1 MEIYNRPWPVVPNK
15 VRADGGREL
24 DRFRGVE
31 HPADTPNGAEA
42 WVGSLTR
49 ANGATR
55 ENPNLG
61 YAEVILPDGTRDF
74 LVNVVKRAPETIL
87 GKKHMEKYGTSLG
100 MLIKMLDAKAPFL
113 LQCHPTRE
121 NARKYWNS
129 RFGKEECWYVLGTRK
144 DIPEPPYILL
154 GFKEDSTRE
163 KFEAAYRKG
172 DAALLESFCHK
183 IPVQPGESY
192 MIPGGVPHALGAG
205 CFVAEIQEPSDL
217 TAVPFPQ
224 EYLLAYRRK
233 ANPFGIFEPEDEQ
246 LYESRMLN
254 SFHYEGLPLDKLL
267 DRLKSKEPVLRQE
280 PGGREIEI
288 FGDRDTSY
296 FSCTM
301 VTVSGAMAR
310 KNTGDVQIGI
320 VVSGEGCIRC
330 GENALPVKPKVTEPC
345 FMKPRPAPDKQLSL
359 QISVKFPRLQNLG
372 NFFFLYAFLLEKT
385 MLYCF
390 YTILR
395 RTVTGMAVQNTSLAA
410 LLLRIENSL
419 PNLSKSERK
428 VAEYIRAN
436 PRGII
441 DLSVAALADA
451 CGVSDPTVVRAYKKL
466 GFSGYEDLKL
476 TLAQATVSPDEII
489 HEEIS
494 AEDSVQAVRDKVF
507 QSAVLALQFT
517 RDMLEP
523 ETLAAAAQLLMNARK
538 IVIFGLGGSAPVAMD
553 LHHKLLRLGLNAAVY
568 TDPHLQ
574 VIACNYLD
582 ERDAVFAVSHSGSS
596 RCVVDSTQI
605 AKHRGAKVISL
616 TSAGKNPLS
625 KLADISLNTNSKE
638 TKYRVVSIAS
648 RVAALTIADSIYTY
662 IAMRTDGAKSLQIEK
677 SMESLKY

>member
-1 MEIYNRPWPVVPNK
+1 
-15 VRADGGREL
+15 
-24 DRFRGVE
+24 
-31 HPADTPNGAEA
+31 
-42 WVGSLTR
+42 
-49 ANGATR
+49 
-55 ENPNLG
+55 
-61 YAEVILPDGTRDF
+61 
-74 LVNVVKRAPETIL
+74 
-87 GKKHMEKYGTSLG
+87 
-100 MLIKMLDAKAPFL
+100 
-113 LQCHPTRE
+113 
-121 NARKYWNS
+121 
-129 RFGKEECWYVLGTRK
+129 
-144 DIPEPPYILL
+144 
-154 GFKEDSTRE
+154 
-163 KFEAAYRKG
+163 
-172 DAALLESFCHK
+172 
-183 IPVQPGESY
+183 
-192 MIPGGVPHALGAG
+192 
-205 CFVAEIQEPSDL
+205 
-217 TAVPFPQ
+217 
-224 EYLLAYRRK
+224 
-233 ANPFGIFEPEDEQ
+233 
-246 LYESRMLN
+246 
-254 SFHYEGLPLDKLL
+254 
-267 DRLKSKEPVLRQE
+267 
-280 PGGREIEI
+280 
-288 FGDRDTSY
+288 
-296 FSCTM
+296 
-301 VTVSGAMAR
+301 
-310 KNTGDVQIGI
+310 
-320 VVSGEGCIRC
+320 
-330 GENALPVKPKVTEPC
+330 
-345 FMKPRPAPDKQLSL
+345 
-359 QISVKFPRLQNLG
+359 
-372 NFFFLYAFLLEKT
+372 

-677 SMESLKY
+677 SMESLKYWRNA

>member
-1 MEIYNRPWPVVPNK
+1 
-15 VRADGGREL
+15 
-24 DRFRGVE
+24 
-31 HPADTPNGAEA
+31 
-42 WVGSLTR
+42 
-49 ANGATR
+49 
-55 ENPNLG
+55 
-61 YAEVILPDGTRDF
+61 
-74 LVNVVKRAPETIL
+74 
-87 GKKHMEKYGTSLG
+87 
-100 MLIKMLDAKAPFL
+100 
-113 LQCHPTRE
+113 
-121 NARKYWNS
+121 
-129 RFGKEECWYVLGTRK
+129 
-144 DIPEPPYILL
+144 
-154 GFKEDSTRE
+154 
-163 KFEAAYRKG
+163 
-172 DAALLESFCHK
+172 
-183 IPVQPGESY
+183 
-192 MIPGGVPHALGAG
+192 
-205 CFVAEIQEPSDL
+205 
-217 TAVPFPQ
+217 
-224 EYLLAYRRK
+224 
-233 ANPFGIFEPEDEQ
+233 
-246 LYESRMLN
+246 
-254 SFHYEGLPLDKLL
+254 
-267 DRLKSKEPVLRQE
+267 
-280 PGGREIEI
+280 
-288 FGDRDTSY
+288 
-296 FSCTM
+296 
-301 VTVSGAMAR
+301 
-310 KNTGDVQIGI
+310 
-320 VVSGEGCIRC
+320 
-330 GENALPVKPKVTEPC
+330 
-345 FMKPRPAPDKQLSL
+345 
-359 QISVKFPRLQNLG
+359 
-372 NFFFLYAFLLEKT
+372 
-385 MLYCF
+385 
-390 YTILR
+390 
-395 RTVTGMAVQNTSLAA
+395 MAVQNTSLAA

-419 PNLSKSERK
+419 PNLRNSERT
-428 VAEYIRAN
+428 VAEDIRGN

-596 RCVVDSTQI
+596 RCVVDSTQT
-605 AKHRGAKVISL
+605 AKHRGAKVIS
-616 TSAGKNPLS
+616 LS

>member
-1 MEIYNRPWPVVPNK
+1 
-15 VRADGGREL
+15 
-24 DRFRGVE
+24 
-31 HPADTPNGAEA
+31 
-42 WVGSLTR
+42 
-49 ANGATR
+49 
-55 ENPNLG
+55 
-61 YAEVILPDGTRDF
+61 
-74 LVNVVKRAPETIL
+74 
-87 GKKHMEKYGTSLG
+87 
-100 MLIKMLDAKAPFL
+100 
-113 LQCHPTRE
+113 
-121 NARKYWNS
+121 
-129 RFGKEECWYVLGTRK
+129 
-144 DIPEPPYILL
+144 
-154 GFKEDSTRE
+154 
-163 KFEAAYRKG
+163 
-172 DAALLESFCHK
+172 
-183 IPVQPGESY
+183 
-192 MIPGGVPHALGAG
+192 
-205 CFVAEIQEPSDL
+205 
-217 TAVPFPQ
+217 
-224 EYLLAYRRK
+224 
-233 ANPFGIFEPEDEQ
+233 
-246 LYESRMLN
+246 
-254 SFHYEGLPLDKLL
+254 
-267 DRLKSKEPVLRQE
+267 
-280 PGGREIEI
+280 
-288 FGDRDTSY
+288 
-296 FSCTM
+296 
-301 VTVSGAMAR
+301 
-310 KNTGDVQIGI
+310 
-320 VVSGEGCIRC
+320 
-330 GENALPVKPKVTEPC
+330 
-345 FMKPRPAPDKQLSL
+345 
-359 QISVKFPRLQNLG
+359 
-372 NFFFLYAFLLEKT
+372 
-385 MLYCF
+385 
-390 YTILR
+390 
-395 RTVTGMAVQNTSLAA
+395 MAVQNTSLAA

-428 VAEYIRAN
+428 VAEYIRGN

-494 AEDSVQAVRDKVF
+494 AEDSVQ
-507 QSAVLALQFT
+507 AVLALQFT

-596 RCVVDSTQI
+596 RCVVDSTQT